1 LSEFDYVL
9 NYREQSIEFEENGD
23 LTNALTGA
31 RLPVERDRGRVLI
44 RTKPST
50 TCVDLKP
57 FLFLKALL
65 AEMAFKASGFVFTLW
80 YHSPEEVSEQ
90 G

>member
-1 LSEFDYVL
+1 MWSRQSSFARYLESRAPTEYCKSTSSIWSVRCELCMEVRTFTDQFDDV
-9 NYREQSIEFEENGD
+9 R
-23 LTNALTGA
+23 
-31 RLPVERDRGRVLI
+31 
-44 RTKPST
+44 
-50 TCVDLKP
+50 VDLNP

>member
-1 LSEFDYVL
+1 MEVRTFTYQFDDV
-9 NYREQSIEFEENGD
+9 R
-23 LTNALTGA
+23 
-31 RLPVERDRGRVLI
+31 
-44 RTKPST
+44 
-50 TCVDLKP
+50 VDLKP

-65 AEMAFKASGFVFTLW
+65 AEMEFKASGFVFTLW